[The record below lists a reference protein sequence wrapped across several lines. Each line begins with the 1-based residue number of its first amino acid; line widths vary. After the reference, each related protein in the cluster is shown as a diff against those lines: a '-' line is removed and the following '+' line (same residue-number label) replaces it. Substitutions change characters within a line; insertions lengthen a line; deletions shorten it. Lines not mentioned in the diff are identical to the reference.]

1 MERESEINST
11 SWMRLTTVFH
21 MHQAGDLKYILFL
34 VCGAHRNGL
43 TTWRHE
49 KTSQGPGGGVV
60 VIGASCPYSTM
71 KGPPVS
77 SHTNLIHTLHL
88 TSRPTPQGFLV
99 GREDFGL
106 TQLGRT
112 GHFRGSCGAL
122 EVRSDFT
129 LESPRNYL
137 ANKENKGWPTI
148 PMNGHAWQ
156 SCDREK
162 TSVASRTQCC
172 SMR

>member
-1 MERESEINST
+1 M
-11 SWMRLTTVFH
+11 
-21 MHQAGDLKYILFL
+21 
-34 VCGAHRNGL
+34 
-43 TTWRHE
+43 
-49 KTSQGPGGGVV
+49 
-60 VIGASCPYSTM
+60 IGASCPYSTM
-71 KGPPVS
+71 KGPSVS

-99 GREDFGL
+99 GREDFGW

-162 TSVASRTQCC
+162 TSVASREPKLVSSTYRRSVKSAPSKAAVKMDGRFRTCKEC
-172 SMR
+172 YHPAFFNKR